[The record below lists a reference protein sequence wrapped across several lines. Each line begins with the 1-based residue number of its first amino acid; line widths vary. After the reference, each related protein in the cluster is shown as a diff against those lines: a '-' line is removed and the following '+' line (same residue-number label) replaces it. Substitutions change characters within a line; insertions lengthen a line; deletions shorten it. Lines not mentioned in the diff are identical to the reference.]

1 MPRPPSRRLATSC
14 RSRRKRDMVR
24 DPRDD
29 VITDWSEQEIR
40 RGLAVLIRQLR
51 NAVTATAQQEK
62 DGALKL
68 KKNEL
73 ARLRRHQRHFLPGIP
88 RSVKALDHPDP
99 NRRRERLYDLYAAL
113 GAVAAI
119 YGHRVEDPILER
131 LHTTPATKKRLDKV
145 REPEVTNIICEEFGI
160 FRKRHPDWKPN
171 TPRRGAHYVAK
182 IIYKPVN
189 NRVTKLIRVKKK
201 TPGLR
206 PDTIARYLRKQYP
219 NLFKSD

>member
-1 MPRPPSRRLATSC
+1 LSKHLLSEAEIL
-14 RSRRKRDMVR
+14 RKLTELVQLNKHASLPA
-24 DPRDD
+24 DP
-29 VITDWSEQEIR
+29 VELSETEIR
-40 RGLAVLIRQLR
+40 RGLNNLAQILAAAAGSAAAYRKKIFTNREREQLR
-51 NAVTATAQQEK
+51 RQSGIHCCAVAELI
-62 DGALKL
+62 DAL
-68 KKNEL
+68 
-73 ARLRRHQRHFLPGIP
+73 A
-88 RSVKALDHPDP
+88 DHP
-99 NRRRERLYDLYAAL
+99 RALVREHRLAKLFEAVGSSAFIASYVVKNPTLDLLRSAA
-113 GAVAAI
+113 
-119 YGHRVEDPILER
+119 
-131 LHTTPATKKRLDKV
+131 ATKGRLDKV